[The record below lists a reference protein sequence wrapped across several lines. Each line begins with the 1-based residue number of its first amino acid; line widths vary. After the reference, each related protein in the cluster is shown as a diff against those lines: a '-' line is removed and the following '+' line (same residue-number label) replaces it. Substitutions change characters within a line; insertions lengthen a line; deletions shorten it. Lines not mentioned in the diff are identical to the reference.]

1 MLRVEGV
8 QVSYSGNP
16 ALAGVDVE
24 VGATETVVVLGPSGC
39 GKSTLLRAIAG
50 LEPLQSGRI
59 MWDDRD
65 LTNRP
70 PHERRFG
77 LVFQDYAL
85 FPHRDV
91 ARNVEFGLRM
101 DHVPAAVRE
110 TRVREVLDLVG
121 LQGYEHRRVAT
132 LSGGEQQRV
141 ALARALAPSPRFV
154 MFDEP
159 LGALDRVLRDRL
171 LEELRELLDAA
182 ALPALYVTHDH
193 GEAFALADR
202 VVLMRAGLVVQSGT
216 PTAVWAQPADE
227 WAATFLG
234 FGPVLDADARNNRA
248 ATPWGTVAVSGPDG
262 AVRVVLRPGAV
273 HLDARSER
281 VATVR
286 RRTFRGDH
294 VALEVAL
301 DGAPPVVLHAP
312 PHTAPEVGERVGVAV
327 ASDATLVYRR

>member
-1 MLRVEGV
+1 MLRVEKARVGYGDHLV
-8 QVSYSGNP
+8 
-16 ALAGVDVE
+16 LAGVDLA
-24 VGATETVVVLGPSGC
+24 VGAGETVVVLGPSGC
-39 GKSTLLRAIAG
+39 GKSTLLRSIAG

-101 DHVPAAVRE
+101 DRVPAA
-110 TRVREVLDLVG
+110 TRQSRVHQVLELVG

-171 LEELRELLDAA
+171 LDELRELLDVA

-202 VVLMRAGLVVQSGT
+202 VVLMRAGRVVQSGT

-234 FGPVLDADARNNRA
+234 FGPVLDADASDGRA
-248 ATPWGTVAVSGPDG
+248 ATPWGTVAVDGPDG
-262 AVRVVLRPGAV
+262 PVRVVLRPGAV

-294 VALEVAL
+294 VALEIEL
-301 DGAPPVVLHAP
+301 EGAPPVVTTTAPHA
-312 PHTAPEVGERVGVAV
+312 APEVGERMGVAV
-327 ASDATLVYRR
+327 TSDATLVYRR